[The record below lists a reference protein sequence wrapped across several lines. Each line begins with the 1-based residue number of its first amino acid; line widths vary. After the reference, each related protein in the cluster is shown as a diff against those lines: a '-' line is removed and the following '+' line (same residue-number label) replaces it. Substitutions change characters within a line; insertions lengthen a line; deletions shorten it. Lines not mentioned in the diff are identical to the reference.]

1 MECSVNISFSKII
14 TEASVLGR
22 EGPSF
27 RMNLAMMGKEE
38 VDAEVRREEDTHK
51 RS

>member
-1 MECSVNISFSKII
+1 M
-14 TEASVLGR
+14 LDR

-27 RMNLAMMGKEE
+27 RMCLAMMEKEE